1 MKKSEAKNLK
11 VGDLVIRTHIS
22 NDGIY
27 EVKDIV
33 WNDEGIPMQVTL
45 HYVESVKYGKPY
57 FCNVKFKDECLTYRG
72 IRYLTDDE
80 RAELKKQRLKRARMR
95 ALRIMERE
103 MKKMMRRP
111 LQSEKSSEES

>member
-33 WNDEGIPMQVTL
+33 WNDEGIPMQITL
-45 HYVESVKYGKPY
+45 HYVESVKYGKPL
-57 FCNVKFKDECLTYRG
+57 FTFNQKDDCLTYRG

-80 RAELKKQRLKRARMR
+80 RAELRKRRFKRIAIR
-95 ALRIMERE
+95 ALRDLPQTL
-103 MKKMMRRP
+103 MRVSLVRK
-111 LQSEKSSEES
+111 ESSEES